1 MPLTDPLGD
10 MLTRIRN
17 GQQARKDSVVSPA
30 SKLRARVLDVLQREG
45 YIRGYSEEQMGP
57 AAGIRIEL
65 KYFEGQPA
73 IKHVARVSKP
83 GRRIYSGAQDLPR
96 VRNGLG
102 ITIVSTPRG
111 VLSDAEAR
119 EQTRQIGGMDV
130 GRRGVLLVEQE
141 RGRHLEIAH
150 AAVGEFAAIDPEVGD
165 VVDRELEAEPLRHLA
180 ADRGFAGEIDGGG
193 VLGFHIFQARED
205 DAERL
210 FGTRVPGDR
219 FGHATRR
226 PRECRFAQRLFPLP
240 FVAPDPA
247 RAPGN
252 TLKIATLLDSCH
264 LWLFSF
270 WRRGRTFAR
279 ADAGRAGRSRTK
291 PI

>member
-1 MPLTDPLGD
+1 MAVTDPLGD
-10 MLTRIRN
+10 LLTRIRN
-17 GQQARKDSVVSPA
+17 GQRARKDSVLTPA

-119 EQTRQIGGMDV
+119 EQNVGGE
-130 GRRGVLLVEQE
+130 VL
-141 RGRHLEIAH
+141 A
-150 AAVGEFAAIDPEVGD
+150 EV
-165 VVDRELEAEPLRHLA
+165 
-180 ADRGFAGEIDGGG
+180 F
-193 VLGFHIFQARED
+193 
-205 DAERL
+205 
-210 FGTRVPGDR
+210 
-219 FGHATRR
+219 
-226 PRECRFAQRLFPLP
+226 
-240 FVAPDPA
+240 
-247 RAPGN
+247 
-252 TLKIATLLDSCH
+252 
-264 LWLFSF
+264 
-270 WRRGRTFAR
+270 
-279 ADAGRAGRSRTK
+279 
-291 PI
+291 